1 MYIKVFVYLILVL
14 MLLSCADLDK
24 KAPVKSLQASIYP
37 HMAYFDE
44 HAKIDSFFQ
53 SRYNRGLFNGVALFA
68 EKDVILYKNALGY
81 SNFRSKDTLLFDS
94 KFQLASTTKPL
105 TAFAVLMLVEREQV
119 SLQDSIRKFFP
130 GFPYENITIH
140 QLLIHRS
147 GLPNYMYFS
156 DKYWKDKRNITVT
169 NSDIID
175 LIMEY
180 EPRKYYPP
188 GRRYNYSNTNYA
200 VLASIIEE
208 VSGKSY
214 AEFMKE
220 EIFNPLGMDNT
231 RVYSKDREHE
241 NNHKVIGYTSRRRRA
256 DNTYLNG
263 VVGDKGIYS
272 TVDDLYI
279 FSRELYEGKLVGREL
294 IDSSYFLGHKEL
306 YDHDNYGYGW
316 RVNMRKD
323 STKIVY
329 HNGWWKGFRTYF
341 YRELKT
347 EKTIIVLTN
356 RSNINK
362 FHSKELLELFDIA
375 TK

>member
-1 MYIKVFVYLILVL
+1 MYIKVFVSLVL
-14 MLLSCADLDK
+14 ALWALSCSGLDK
-24 KAPVKSLQASIYP
+24 KPAKESLQASIYP
-37 HMAYFDE
+37 QRSYDDE
-44 HAKIDSFFQ
+44 QAKIDSFFQ
-53 SRYNRGLFNGVALFA
+53 SRYKQGLFNGVALFA
-68 EKDVILYKNALGY
+68 EKDMIVYKSALGY
-81 SNFRSKDTLLFDS
+81 SNFRSKDTLLLNS

-105 TAFAVLMLVEREQV
+105 TAFAVLMLVERGQI

-130 GFPYENITIH
+130 RFPYENITIH

-147 GLPNYMYFS
+147 GLPNYMYFA
-156 DKYWKDKRNITVT
+156 DEYWKDKRNLTVT

-175 LIMEY
+175 LMVEY
-180 EPRKYYPP
+180 EPKKYYPP
-188 GRRYNYSNTNYA
+188 GTRYNYSNTNYA

-208 VSGKSY
+208 VSGKPY

-220 EIFNPLGMDNT
+220 EIFNPLGMNDT
-231 RVYSKDREHE
+231 RVYSKDDEPE
-241 NNHKVIGYTSRRRRA
+241 NNNKVIGYTSSRRQA

-279 FSRELYEGKLVGREL
+279 FSRALYEGRLVGREL
-294 IDSSYFLGHKEL
+294 IDRSYFLGHEEL

-316 RVNMRKD
+316 RINMRQD

-356 RSNINK
+356 RSNTNK
-362 FHSKELLELFDIA
+362 FKSKELLNLFDIE
-375 TK
+375 TE